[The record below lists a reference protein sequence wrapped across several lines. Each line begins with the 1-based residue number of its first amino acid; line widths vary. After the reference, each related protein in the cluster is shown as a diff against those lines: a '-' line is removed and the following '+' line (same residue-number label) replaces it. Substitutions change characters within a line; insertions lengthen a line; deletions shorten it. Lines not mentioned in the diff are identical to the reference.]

1 MMSAPRPVRR
11 VLLTVSYDGTGYSG
25 WQRQE
30 NAMSVQQRLEEA
42 LKKAL
47 GVKTAVVGASRT
59 DAGVHALSQAAH
71 FDTCSSIPDE
81 KFPFVLN
88 NLLPFDIRV
97 TCARPVPQDFHARF
111 SCRGKTYTYRM
122 HNAPHASALCRNLT
136 AHVPVHLEEAAMDEA
151 VQRII
156 GTHDFAAFAATGGSA
171 KTTVRTITSAS
182 VARQGDTV
190 TLTVSGN
197 AFLYN
202 MVRIL
207 AGTLIEIGQGSLN
220 PHVLTEALETGNRL
234 LLGPT
239 APPQGLELTMV
250 EYDFIG

>member
-1 MMSAPRPVRR
+1 MKGEDRPLRR

-42 LKKAL
+42 LVKAL
-47 GVKTAVVGASRT
+47 KVKTAVTGASRT

-71 FDTCSSIPDE
+71 FDTNSAIPDE

-88 NLLPFDIRV
+88 NLLPYDIRV
-97 TCARPVPQDFHARF
+97 TGARPVPLDFHARF

-122 HNAPHASALCRNLT
+122 YNAPHASALYRNLT
-136 AHVPVHLEEAAMDEA
+136 AHVPVHLIEQVMDAA
-151 VQRII
+151 VKQVI
-156 GTHDFAAFAATGGSA
+156 GTHDFKAFAATGGSA
-171 KTTVRTITSAS
+171 KTTVRTITGAAVSR
-182 VARQGDTV
+182 VGKLV

-207 AGTLIEIGQGSLN
+207 AGTLIEIGQGSLD
-220 PHVLTEALETGNRL
+220 PQVLTEALETGNRL

-239 APPQGLELTMV
+239 APPQGLELTRV
-250 EYDFIG
+250 EYDL

>member
-1 MMSAPRPVRR
+1 MKGEERPLRR

-30 NAMSVQQRLEEA
+30 NAISVQQRLEEA
-42 LKKAL
+42 LFKAL
-47 GVKTAVVGASRT
+47 KVKTAVTGASRT

-71 FDTCSSIPDE
+71 FDTSSTIPDE

-88 NLLPFDIRV
+88 NLLPYDIRV
-97 TCARPVPQDFHARF
+97 TGARPVPLDFHARF

-122 HNAPHASALCRNLT
+122 YNAPHASALYRNLT
-136 AHVPVHLEEAAMDEA
+136 AHVPVHLNDCVMDAA
-151 VQRII
+151 VRQVL
-156 GTHDFAAFAATGGSA
+156 GTHDFKAFAAAGGSA
-171 KTTVRTITSAS
+171 KTTVRTITNAAVS
-182 VARQGDTV
+182 REGELV

-207 AGTLIEIGQGSLN
+207 AGTLIEIGQGSLL
-220 PHVLTEALETGNRL
+220 PRVLTEALETGNRL

-239 APPQGLELTMV
+239 APPQGLELTRV
-250 EYDFIG
+250 EYDIIG

>member
-1 MMSAPRPVRR
+1 MNRR
-11 VLLTVSYDGTGYSG
+11 VLLDISYDGTGYSG

-42 LKKAL
+42 LQKAL
-47 GVKTAVVGASRT
+47 RKKTSVTGASRT
-59 DAGVHALSQAAH
+59 DAGVHALHQAAH
-71 FDTCSSIPDE
+71 FDTDSTIPDE

-88 NLLPFDIRV
+88 NLLPYDIRV
-97 TCARPVPQDFHARF
+97 LGARPVPPDFHARF

-122 HNAPHASALCRNLT
+122 HNAPHASALHRHFT
-136 AHVPVHLEEAAMDEA
+136 VHVPVCLDEA
-151 VQRII
+151 RMDGAAKLIL

-171 KTTVRTITSAS
+171 KTTVRTITEA
-182 VARQGDTV
+182 TV
-190 TLTVSGN
+190 VRREDEVVFTVSGN

-207 AGTLIEIGQGSLN
+207 AGTLMEIGQGSML
-220 PHVLTEALETGNRL
+220 PDVLSQALETGNRL

-239 APPQGLELTMV
+239 APAHGLELTRIV
-250 EYDFIG
+250 YDL

>member
-1 MMSAPRPVRR
+1 MKGEDRPLRR

-42 LKKAL
+42 LVKAL
-47 GVKTAVVGASRT
+47 KVKTAVTGASRT

-71 FDTCSSIPDE
+71 FDTNSTIPDE

-88 NLLPFDIRV
+88 NLLPYDIRV
-97 TCARPVPQDFHARF
+97 TGARPVPLDFHARF

-122 HNAPHASALCRNLT
+122 YNAPHASALYRNLT
-136 AHVPVHLEEAAMDEA
+136 AHVPVHLNEQVMDAA
-151 VQRII
+151 VKQVI
-156 GTHDFAAFAATGGSA
+156 GTHDFKAFAATGGSA
-171 KTTVRTITSAS
+171 KTTVRTITGAAVSR
-182 VARQGDTV
+182 VGELV

-207 AGTLIEIGQGSLN
+207 AGTLIEIGQGSLD
-220 PHVLTEALETGNRL
+220 PQVLTEALETGNRL

-239 APPQGLELTMV
+239 APPQGLELTRV
-250 EYDFIG
+250 EYDL

>member
-1 MMSAPRPVRR
+1 MRGEECPIRR

-42 LKKAL
+42 LYKAL
-47 GVKTAVVGASRT
+47 KVKTAVTGASRT

-88 NLLPFDIRV
+88 NLLPYDIRV
-97 TCARPVPQDFHARF
+97 TGARPVPADFHARF

-122 HNAPHASALCRNLT
+122 YNAPHASALYRNLT
-136 AHVPVHLEEAAMDEA
+136 AHVPVRLDETAMDAA
-151 VQRII
+151 VKRVL
-156 GTHDFAAFAATGGSA
+156 GTHDFKAFAAAGGSA
-171 KTTVRTITSAS
+171 KTTVRTITGAAVSRAGEM
-182 VARQGDTV
+182 VM
-190 TLTVSGN
+190 LTVSGN

-207 AGTLIEIGQGSLN
+207 AGTLIEVGQGSLD
-220 PHVLTEALETGNRL
+220 PRVLTDALETGNRL

-239 APPQGLELTMV
+239 APPQGLELTRV
-250 EYDFIG
+250 EYEL

>member
-1 MMSAPRPVRR
+1 MKGEDRPLRR

-42 LKKAL
+42 LVKAL
-47 GVKTAVVGASRT
+47 KVKTAVTGASRT

-71 FDTCSSIPDE
+71 FDTNSTIPDE

-88 NLLPFDIRV
+88 NLLPYDIRV
-97 TCARPVPQDFHARF
+97 TGARPVPLDFHARF

-122 HNAPHASALCRNLT
+122 YNAPHASALYRNLT
-136 AHVPVHLEEAAMDEA
+136 AHVPVHLIEQVMDAA
-151 VQRII
+151 VKQVI
-156 GTHDFAAFAATGGSA
+156 GTHDFKAFAATGGSA
-171 KTTVRTITSAS
+171 KTTVRTITGAAVSR
-182 VARQGDTV
+182 VGELV

-207 AGTLIEIGQGSLN
+207 AGTLIEIGQGSL
-220 PHVLTEALETGNRL
+220 PPKVLTEALETGNRL

-239 APPQGLELTMV
+239 APPQGLELTRV
-250 EYDFIG
+250 EYDL

>member
-1 MMSAPRPVRR
+1 MMGTERPSRR
-11 VLLTVSYDGTGYSG
+11 VLITVSYDGTGYSG

-30 NAMSVQQRLEEA
+30 NALGVQQRLEEA
-42 LKKAL
+42 LFKAL
-47 GVKTAVVGASRT
+47 GVKTAVTGASRT
-59 DAGVHALSQAAH
+59 DAGVHALAQAAH
-71 FDTCSSIPDE
+71 FDTNSTIPDE

-97 TCARPVPQDFHARF
+97 TCARPVPPDFHARF

-122 HNAPHASALCRNLT
+122 HNAPHASALYRNMT
-136 AHVPVHLEEAAMDEA
+136 AHVPVRLDEMLMDEA
-151 VQRII
+151 VRLVI
-156 GTHDFAAFAATGGSA
+156 GTHDFKAYAATGGSA
-171 KTTVRTITSAS
+171 KTTVRTITKAW
-182 VARQGDTV
+182 VERRGELV

-207 AGTLIEIGQGSLN
+207 AGTLIEIGQGSLG
-220 PHVLTEALETGNRL
+220 PEVLSDALETGSRL

-239 APPQGLELTMV
+239 APPNGLELTQV
-250 EYDFIG
+250 EYDL

>member
-1 MMSAPRPVRR
+1 MKGEDRPLRR

-42 LKKAL
+42 LVKAL
-47 GVKTAVVGASRT
+47 KVKTAVAGASRT

-71 FDTCSSIPDE
+71 FDTNSTIPDE

-88 NLLPFDIRV
+88 NLLPYDIRV
-97 TCARPVPQDFHARF
+97 TGARPVPLDFHARF

-122 HNAPHASALCRNLT
+122 YNAPHASALYRNLT
-136 AHVPVHLEEAAMDEA
+136 AHVPVHLNEQVMDAA
-151 VQRII
+151 VKQVI
-156 GTHDFAAFAATGGSA
+156 GTHDFKAFAATGGSA
-171 KTTVRTITSAS
+171 KTTVRTITGAAVSR
-182 VARQGDTV
+182 VGELV

-207 AGTLIEIGQGSLN
+207 AGTLIEIGQGSLD
-220 PHVLTEALETGNRL
+220 PQVLTEALETGNRL

-239 APPQGLELTMV
+239 APPQGLELTRV
-250 EYDFIG
+250 EYDL